1 MRPISDG
8 SVYSDEIDMDANA
21 NNAKTWNPVHSS
33 LPDQTKLQMLGEGDE
48 GFQNQ
53 IPLQH
58 VAITRL
64 NGQPRPPRSVQSSQ
78 GYSASEYSDEGIGPS
93 VMDTISQAHP
103 SELDSRIGDTMS
115 NHGKGAEGSLN
126 STQFSE
132 FVEGASDTPS
142 DRDFNLGLPAALTNL
157 LDAKSDTS
165 LQDSALNVDSVD
177 MPVSDVMHDGDV
189 IPQSLHDS
197 RRSSIL
203 SYKSVLSSATQFQD
217 GVPQNGACYSGTPLP
232 TEILPEDIINDRVS
246 YPQEDELI
254 QDGGSE
260 YQRSR
265 PMTARQRGQGSIAVS
280 SRPSSS
286 ATLCGSQ
293 SDHKQTNPGNA

>member
-8 SVYSDEIDMDANA
+8 SVYSDETDMEPDV
-21 NNAKTWNPVHSS
+21 NNAKTWSPVHSS
-33 LPDQTKLQMLGEGDE
+33 LPDQTKLQMLGERDE
-48 GFQNQ
+48 EFHNQ

-103 SELDSRIGDTMS
+103 SELESRVGDTTS
-115 NHGKGAEGSLN
+115 NYGKGLEGSLN
-126 STQFSE
+126 STQYSE
-132 FVEGASDTPS
+132 FIEGASDTPS
-142 DRDFNLGLPAALTNL
+142 DRDFNLGLPAAFTNL

-165 LQDSALNVDSVD
+165 LQDSALNVDSID

-203 SYKSVLSSATQFQD
+203 SYKSVVSNGTQFQD
-217 GVPQNGACYSGTPLP
+217 GMSQNDGIYTD
-232 TEILPEDIINDRVS
+232 TLPEHVIDGGIS
-246 YPQEDELI
+246 YPQEVNELI

-260 YQRSR
+260 YRRSR
-265 PMTARQRGQGSIAVS
+265 PMTARQRGRGSLAIS

-286 ATLCGSQ
+286 ATLSGSA
-293 SDHKQTNPGNA
+293 SDLKQTNPGNA